1 MSAWSSIKEK
11 FWSFISKIFGD
22 KKVKIGIYGPP
33 NAGKTTLA
41 NKIIKDWTGEELNG
55 VSEIPHETRRVLRK
69 KDISIDVGKS
79 SLKLDIVDTPG
90 LATKLDYH
98 DFLKYDLEE
107 DEAKIRAKEAAEG
120 VIEAIRWL
128 DDLDGVLLVMDATES
143 PYTQVNITV
152 IGNMEARKLP
162 LLIVANKIDLP
173 TAKPLKIMEAFPQH
187 TVIPI
192 SALKG
197 ENIETLYKSIYDHFR

>member
-1 MSAWSSIKEK
+1 MSAWSSIRER
-11 FWSFISKIFGD
+11 FWSLIYRIFGE

-41 NKIIKDWTGEELNG
+41 NKIIKDWTGEELDG
-55 VSEIPHETRRVLRK
+55 ISEIPHETRRVSRK
-69 KDISIDVGKS
+69 KDISIEVGKS
-79 SLKLDIVDTPG
+79 FLKLDIVDTPG

-98 DFLKYDLEE
+98 DFLRYDLDD
-107 DEAKIRAKEAAEG
+107 DEAKKRAKEAAEG

-128 DDLDGVLLVMDATES
+128 DDLDGVLLVMDSTEN

-173 TAKPLKIMEAFPQH
+173 DAKPLKIMEAFPQH

-197 ENIETLYKSIYDHFR
+197 ENIDVLYKNIYDRFR

>member
-1 MSAWSSIKEK
+1 MSAWSSIREK
-11 FWSFISKIFGD
+11 FWSFINKIFGD

-55 VSEIPHETRRVLRK
+55 ISEIPHETRRVLRK
-69 KDISIDVGKS
+69 KDISIDAGKS
-79 SLKLDIVDTPG
+79 SLNLDIVDTPG

-98 DFLKYDLEE
+98 DFLKYDLDEE
-107 DEAKIRAKEAAEG
+107 EAKKRAKEAAEG

-128 DDLDGVLLVMDATES
+128 DDLDGVLLVMDATEN
-143 PYTQVNITV
+143 PYTQINITV

-162 LLIVANKIDLP
+162 LLIIANKIDLP
-173 TAKPLKIMEAFPQH
+173 NAKPLKIMEAFPQH
-187 TVIPI
+187 TVVPI
-192 SALKG
+192 SALNG
-197 ENIETLYKSIYDHFR
+197 NNIETLYKNIYDHFR